1 MQRSK
6 MREMAFKLVYE
17 IEIQKEVSD
26 AIISLFIEDSAISD
40 NETIEYLKDVVYG
53 IESHKE
59 EIEELIS
66 INLKENWNLTR
77 ISKINLSLL
86 KIAIYEMLYKELPYK
101 IAINE
106 VIELAKKYADDSSPV
121 FINGVL
127 ASVVKQKKLDKKEY
141 NNDK

>member
-1 MQRSK
+1 MQRSV
-6 MREMAFKLVYE
+6 MREMAFKLLYE

-26 AIISLFIEDSAISD
+26 TIIDNFVESSGIS
-40 NETIEYLKDVVYG
+40 NEEAIEYYKDIVYG
-53 IESHKE
+53 IESNKE
-59 EIEELIS
+59 EIENLIS
-66 INLKENWNLTR
+66 INLKNNWTINR

-86 KIAIYEMLYKELPYK
+86 KLAIYEMLYKDLPYK

-127 ASVVKQKKLDKKEY
+127 ASIVKEKELDKDESTE
-141 NNDK
+141 

>member
-1 MQRSK
+1 MQRSV
-6 MREMAFKLVYE
+6 MREMAFKLLYE

-26 AIISLFIEDSAISD
+26 TIIDNFVESSGIS
-40 NETIEYLKDVVYG
+40 NEEAIEYYKDIVYG
-53 IESHKE
+53 IESNKE
-59 EIEELIS
+59 EIENLIS
-66 INLKENWNLTR
+66 INLKNNWTINR

-86 KIAIYEMLYKELPYK
+86 KLAIYEMLYKDLPYK

-127 ASVVKQKKLDKKEY
+127 ASIVKEKKLDKDESSE
-141 NNDK
+141 

>member
-1 MQRSK
+1 MQRSV
-6 MREMAFKLVYE
+6 MREMAFKLLYE

-26 AIISLFIEDSAISD
+26 TIIDNFVESSGIS
-40 NETIEYLKDVVYG
+40 NEEAIEYYKDIVYG
-53 IESHKE
+53 IENNKE
-59 EIEELIS
+59 EIENLIS
-66 INLKENWNLTR
+66 INLKNNWTINR

-86 KIAIYEMLYKELPYK
+86 K

-127 ASVVKQKKLDKKEY
+127 ASIVKEKELDKDESTE
-141 NNDK
+141 

>member
-1 MQRSK
+1 MQRSV
-6 MREMAFKLVYE
+6 MREMAFKLLYE

-26 AIISLFIEDSAISD
+26 TIIDNFVESSGIS
-40 NETIEYLKDVVYG
+40 NEEAIEYYKDIVYG
-53 IESHKE
+53 IDNNKE
-59 EIEELIS
+59 EIENLIS
-66 INLKENWNLTR
+66 INLKNNWTINR

-86 KIAIYEMLYKELPYK
+86 KLAIYEMLYKDLPYK

-127 ASVVKQKKLDKKEY
+127 ASIVKEKNLDKDESTE
-141 NNDK
+141 

>member
-17 IEIQKEVSD
+17 TEIQKEVSD
-26 AIISLFIEDSAISD
+26 SIITLFIEDSAISD
-40 NETIEYLKDVVYG
+40 DEAIEYLKDIVYG
-53 IESHKE
+53 IEKHKE
-59 EIEELIS
+59 EIEEMIS
-66 INLKENWNLTR
+66 NNLKDNWNLSR

-121 FINGVL
+121 FINGIL
-127 ASVVKQKKLDKKEY
+127 ASIVKQNKLDKDEC

>member
-1 MQRSK
+1 MQRSV
-6 MREMAFKLVYE
+6 MREMAFKLLYE

-26 AIISLFIEDSAISD
+26 TIIDNFVESSGIS
-40 NETIEYLKDVVYG
+40 NEEAIEYYKDIVYG
-53 IESHKE
+53 IESNKE
-59 EIEELIS
+59 EIENLIS
-66 INLKENWNLTR
+66 INLKNNWTINR

-86 KIAIYEMLYKELPYK
+86 KLAIYEMLYKDLPYK

-127 ASVVKQKKLDKKEY
+127 ASIVKEKNLDKDESTE
-141 NNDK
+141 

>member
-1 MQRSK
+1 MQRSV
-6 MREMAFKLVYE
+6 MREMAFKLLYE

-26 AIISLFIEDSAISD
+26 TIIDNFVESSGIS
-40 NETIEYLKDVVYG
+40 NEEAIEYYKDIVYG
-53 IESHKE
+53 IENNKE
-59 EIEELIS
+59 EIENLIS
-66 INLKENWNLTR
+66 INLKNNWTINR

-86 KIAIYEMLYKELPYK
+86 KIAIYEMLYKDLPYK

-127 ASVVKQKKLDKKEY
+127 ASIVKEKELDKDESTE
-141 NNDK
+141 

>member
-1 MQRSK
+1 MQRSV
-6 MREMAFKLVYE
+6 MREMAFKLLYE

-26 AIISLFIEDSAISD
+26 TIIDNFVESSGIS
-40 NETIEYLKDVVYG
+40 NEEAIEYYKDIVYG
-53 IESHKE
+53 IESNKE
-59 EIEELIS
+59 EIENLIS
-66 INLKENWNLTR
+66 INLKNNWIINR

-86 KIAIYEMLYKELPYK
+86 KLAIYEMLYKDLPYK

-127 ASVVKQKKLDKKEY
+127 ASIVKEKKLDKDESSE
-141 NNDK
+141 